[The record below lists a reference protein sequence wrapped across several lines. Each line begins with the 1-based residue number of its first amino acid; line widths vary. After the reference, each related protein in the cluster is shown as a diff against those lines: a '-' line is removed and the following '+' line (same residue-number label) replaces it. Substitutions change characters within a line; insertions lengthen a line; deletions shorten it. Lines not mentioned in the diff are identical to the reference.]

1 MASKVFD
8 CEASSFLIT
17 SPSDRN
23 TIPKIDCIYIIH
35 KPILKGF
42 LCFKNK
48 NKAEDEYFVN

>member
-1 MASKVFD
+1 MASKIFD